1 MRFNVLAT
9 LVGITIPQI
18 ALAIAP
24 GPLSTSGRWIVDA
37 NGQNITFAGVNWPGA
52 SEAML
57 PEGLQYQ
64 SIENIVDKIKTLGM
78 NVIRL
83 TFAIEMIDDILE
95 TGRDVSIK
103 DSLVKALGEKNGTK
117 VFSNIVRHNPQFG
130 VDTTRL
136 QVFDA
141 VANESHRQGVY
152 VHLDNHISKAMWCCS
167 GTDGNTWFGDRY
179 FDVAKWHRGWQYMA
193 EHVFKT
199 SRSPAS
205 SVTDATTQVKSL
217 PAVKSVGMRNE
228 LRKAEDNP
236 TLVNTT
242 YNWRYWYR
250 HMVENANQ
258 IHAANRNLLIYFSGL
273 DYDTRLSPIPTGAE
287 LGNGTA
293 FRKDDFEYAD
303 KIVLELHNYERTAT
317 SCEDLKSSL
326 WNAGFNALDTQ
337 NSSIVNIMPVQMTE
351 FGFPQD
357 NTTYTD
363 VYASCLREW
372 LPSLQAGWM
381 VWVIAG
387 SYYIRKGIQDDD
399 ELWGLLDHTWS
410 DWRSTDAVTN
420 GLIPMVQATL
430 G

>member
-64 SIENIVDKIKTLGM
+64 SIDNIVDKIKTLGM

-136 QVFDA
+136 QV
-141 VANESHRQGVY
+141 GVY

-199 SRSPAS
+199 PRSLAS

-399 ELWGLLDHTWS
+399 ELWGESFSKTI
-410 DWRSTDAVTN
+410 REQTGN
-420 GLIPMVQATL
+420 
-430 G
+430 